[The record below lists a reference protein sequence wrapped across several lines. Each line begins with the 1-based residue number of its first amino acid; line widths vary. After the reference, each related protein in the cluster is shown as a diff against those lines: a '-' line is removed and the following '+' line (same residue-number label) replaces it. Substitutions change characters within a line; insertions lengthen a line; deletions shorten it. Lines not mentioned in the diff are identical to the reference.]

1 MLQDVDL
8 RVKNHTFTTNRWECY
23 KDYRK
28 SPRLSILTCNAPEQ
42 ADNTTTRKSNMET
55 VVNLKRCSQFFR
67 EKALRKVS
75 MFVSQP
81 LHFIFL
87 RNSIHGLQGKLFH
100 GLMVHGLMVKGYK

>member
-55 VVNLKRCSQFFR
+55 SVNLKRCCRFCR

-75 MFVSQP
+75 IFLSQL
-81 LHFIFL
+81 LHFFFFA
-87 RNSIHGLQGKLFH
+87 Q
-100 GLMVHGLMVKGYK
+100 

>member
-55 VVNLKRCSQFFR
+55 SVNLKRCCQFCR

-75 MFVSQP
+75 MFFSRLIHFF
-81 LHFIFL
+81 LH
-87 RNSIHGLQGKLFH
+87 NSNHGLQGKLFH
-100 GLMVHGLMVKGYK
+100 GLMVHGLIVNEYK